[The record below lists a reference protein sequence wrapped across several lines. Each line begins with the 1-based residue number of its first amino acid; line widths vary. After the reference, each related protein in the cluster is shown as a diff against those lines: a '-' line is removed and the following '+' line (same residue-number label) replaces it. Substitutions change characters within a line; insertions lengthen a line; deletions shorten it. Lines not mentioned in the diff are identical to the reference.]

1 MSAPWVFFTGKRQHP
16 FPFRPCPGKSSPEFG
31 RMFRKAAANHL
42 LGACISIIHL
52 LPPLQPKIGEDFD
65 AYTIFALY
73 KYKKQGGYTA
83 LLWS

>member
-1 MSAPWVFFTGKRQHP
+1 MHFNY
-16 FPFRPCPGKSSPEFG
+16 SPV
-31 RMFRKAAANHL
+31 N
-42 LGACISIIHL
+42 
-52 LPPLQPKIGEDFD
+52 PLQPKIGGDFD